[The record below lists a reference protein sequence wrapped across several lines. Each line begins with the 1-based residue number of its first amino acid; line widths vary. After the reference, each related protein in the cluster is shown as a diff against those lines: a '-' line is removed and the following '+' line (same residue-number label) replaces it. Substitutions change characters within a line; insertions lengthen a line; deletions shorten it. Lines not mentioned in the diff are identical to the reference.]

1 MDLAEEHRDSIR
13 KEIDDLLARRLPDAD
28 RREIAEVMSGTAIA
42 LVLRERQRCVEVCRG
57 RAELW
62 LRTSERGG
70 SPPLREEGRS
80 RANEARYLA
89 DLLEMEEAFGF
100 PDA

>member
-1 MDLAEEHRDSIR
+1 MELAEKHRESIR
-13 KEIDDLLARRLPDAD
+13 EVIEQALADRLPEAE
-28 RREIAEVMSGTAIA
+28 RREIGPALAGAAIRMVA
-42 LVLRERQRCVEVCRG
+42 AERQRCVDVCRG

-62 LRTSERGG
+62 LRTAERGG
-70 SPPLREEGRS
+70 PAPLREEARA

-89 DLLEMEEAFGF
+89 DLLEMEEEFGL

>member
-1 MDLAEEHRDSIR
+1 MELAEEHRRTIR
-13 KEIDDLLARRLPDAD
+13 AEIEDLLTGRLPDAE
-28 RREIAEVMSGTAIA
+28 RREIAADLAGAVVRMVAA
-42 LVLRERQRCVEVCRG
+42 ERQRCLDVCRG

-70 SPPLREEGRS
+70 PTPLREESRA

-89 DLLEMEEAFGF
+89 DLLEMEEAFGL

>member
-1 MDLAEEHRDSIR
+1 MELSEEHRTSIR
-13 KEIDDLLARRLPDAD
+13 AEIEDLLSGRLPDSE
-28 RREIAEVMSGTAIA
+28 RREIAAALSNAAVRLVSG
-42 LVLRERQRCVEVCRG
+42 ERQRCVDVCRG

-70 SPPLREEGRS
+70 PAPLREESRA